1 MSMGYEPYSVLMAIY
16 KNDDPEYFR
25 VSLKSML
32 SQSVPPDEVV
42 LVLDGTIPPVLQT
55 IIDELCSVYPRVIR
69 TVPLSENVGLGA
81 ALKIGVTQCKNELIA
96 RMDAD
101 DVSLPDRCKL
111 QLEAFQKKINLDI
124 VGYSMKEFSGTLD
137 NIVGQRNV
145 PETNEEIYKFAK
157 LRDPF
162 NHPTVMFRKSKV
174 LSSGNYG
181 DYRKN
186 QDSDLWIKMLSNHA
200 VCQNLSADQFRFRFD
215 EETCARRK
223 NWSNTKTL
231 IEIRYKAWRKNY
243 NSFFEFA
250 VIFIGQMLRFLLP
263 VSCQKVLYRLIK

>member
-1 MSMGYEPYSVLMAIY
+1 MNMAYEPYSVLMAIY

-25 VSLKSML
+25 ISLKSML

-42 LVLDGTIPPVLQT
+42 LVLDGSIPHVLQAV
-55 IIDELCSVYPRVIR
+55 IDELDTGHPNIIR
-69 TVPLSENVGLGA
+69 TVALPKNVGLGT

-101 DVSLPDRCKL
+101 DISLPDRCKL
-111 QLEAFQKKINLDI
+111 QLEAFQKKTNLDI

-200 VCQNLSADQFRFRFD
+200 VCQNLSEDQFRFRFD

>member
-1 MSMGYEPYSVLMAIY
+1 MSMVYEPYSVLMAIY

-32 SQSVPPDEVV
+32 SQTVPPDEVV

-55 IIDELCSVYPRVIR
+55 IIDELRSVYPCVIR
-69 TVPLSENVGLGA
+69 TVPLSENVGLGT

-101 DVSLPDRCKL
+101 DISLPDRCKL
-111 QLEAFQKKINLDI
+111 QLEAFQKNPNLDI

-186 QDSDLWIKMLSNHA
+186 QDSDLWIRMLSNHA

-231 IEIRYKAWRKNY
+231 IEIRYQAWIRGN
-243 NSFFEFA
+243 NSFLDF
-250 VIFIGQMLRFLLP
+250 FIVSCGQVARFLMPICL
-263 VSCQKVLYRLIK
+263 QKYLYRFIK